1 MSCGSV
7 VEALE
12 PTAVSFAG
20 GLLKP
25 GPRQVADAPAA
36 LTLLAIN
43 PRGAP
48 SSECWVEPAGSSYQ
62 VDPTESGVVGLDYS
76 VQWIVRQGV
85 KGPAYNGC

>member
-1 MSCGSV
+1 M
-7 VEALE
+7 EALE